1 MRVARAGEGHDTAAA
16 ERSQRRARRAFTS
29 SGSSDR
35 PASHVYS
42 LRVRSNAPVYGRVF
56 EAAAGEGSDAE
67 EGGGSTSVDGTTI
80 TTTIVI
86 IVIIII
92 IIFIIIIIIIT
103 IMTRMTR
110 RYDALP
116 CRDAVAQGFL
126 VPVLVGA
133 CVDDAAAAGGAN
145 ARTNWERPQEEWVR
159 QLQTAGFTVKAVH
172 RDGLQLNSRSAR
184 ACAAAA
190 DGGCRYWWAPAFA
203 IVATGGSSGG
213 EQVKN
218 AGGAR
223 V

>member
-1 MRVARAGEGHDTAAA
+1 M
-16 ERSQRRARRAFTS
+16 S
-29 SGSSDR
+29 
-35 PASHVYS
+35 
-42 LRVRSNAPVYGRVF
+42 SNAPVYGRVF
-56 EAAAGEGSDAE
+56 EAAAGDGSDAE

-80 TTTIVI
+80 ITT

-92 IIFIIIIIIIT
+92 III